1 MPLDR
6 LTFFQPRP
14 TQSQLPLFIYFPG
27 MDGTGRLFYKQV
39 ESLAAKFDIR
49 CLELPRHDRSNWSVM
64 VERSLQLIDT
74 ELTEDRQ
81 LYLCGE
87 SFGACWAMQVAAQLP
102 ERIDKLTLI
111 NPASS
116 FVRLPWLTEG
126 SALSSMLPDR
136 LYPLSTRILANFL
149 VNADRVPAHDRQKL
163 IDAMLSVPPQTA
175 AWRLTLLRQFQID
188 TILPSLVDIPTLL
201 IAGQR
206 DRLLPSAMEVSYLSK
221 MLPKSSTVILPD
233 SGHACLLEQDLYP
246 LAALATEANHTH
258 PRSQTGDLKM
268 ASH

>member
-39 ESLAAKFDIR
+39 DGLAAKFDIR
-49 CLELPRHDRSNWSVM
+49 CLELPRNDRSNWSVM
-64 VERSLQLIDT
+64 VDRALKLIDT
-74 ELTEDRQ
+74 ELAEDRQ

-87 SFGACWAMQVAAQLP
+87 SFGACWAMQVAAKLQA
-102 ERIDKLTLI
+102 RIDKLTLI

-136 LYPLSTRILANFL
+136 MYPLSTRILANFL
-149 VNADRVPAHDRQKL
+149 VNADRVLPADRQKL
-163 IDAMLSVPPQTA
+163 LDAMLSVPQQTA
-175 AWRLTLLRQFQID
+175 AWRLNLLRQFQID
-188 TILPSLVDIPTLL
+188 AVLPSLVDVPTLL
-201 IAGQR
+201 IAGER
-206 DRLLPSAMEVSYLSK
+206 DRLLPSVMEVSFLSK

-233 SGHACLLEQDLYP
+233 SGHACLLEKDLYP
-246 LAALATEANHTH
+246 LASLASAATETH
-258 PRSQTGDLKM
+258 PQEQTGALKM